1 MELVTEIS
9 AKPSSVHEMWAYVKV
24 HLELYVATQ
33 RLGLIPN
40 THWLPP
46 LSYFIPFSEA
56 SPIPSPGPPEDLSPG
71 AILQWLGS
79 LCVAATPFLVWIM
92 TQRMMRDWRRQ
103 LWHQIFSRL
112 PNTRRLFPPPPPP
125 PPLNH
130 ANEDLAPETVPNHDR
145 ALNDEVSPLRTVDGH
160 QPDHGAV
167 EAVRRASTFSARG
180 DEYISD
186 EEENEGLT
194 ATLISFDVEATET
207 TEAPAGLWSA
217 ELRPS
222 ALPDARGPVN
232 RGPMYQDTLL
242 TQLSALVAS
251 HVFTDAVLRLLIAPY
266 EATALRLVARTIR
279 LRQGLP
285 CFDIFGVNLFDGL
298 SRTLVT
304 NFLGVQFF
312 HFLLAGDV
320 WAIFTAVSYYFHMS
334 PEEWEQYD
342 GKRSRWWFID

>member
-1 MELVTEIS
+1 
-9 AKPSSVHEMWAYVKV
+9 
-24 HLELYVATQ
+24 
-33 RLGLIPN
+33 
-40 THWLPP
+40 
-46 LSYFIPFSEA
+46 
-56 SPIPSPGPPEDLSPG
+56 
-71 AILQWLGS
+71 
-79 LCVAATPFLVWIM
+79 M

-125 PPLNH
+125 PPPPVNQTHEEPTPRTEL
-130 ANEDLAPETVPNHDR
+130 NHDR
-145 ALNDEVSPLRTVDGH
+145 APNHEGSPPQTVDNHVPG
-160 QPDHGAV
+160 DHGPV
-167 EAVRRASTFSARG
+167 GAVRRASTFSARG

-186 EEENEGLT
+186 EDENEGLT

-222 ALPDARGPVN
+222 ANPDTRGSISG

-242 TQLSALVAS
+242 TQLPALVAS
-251 HVFTDAVLRLLIAPY
+251 HIFTDAVLRLLIAPY

-285 CFDIFGVNLFDGL
+285 CTDIFGVNLLNGL

-304 NFLGVQFF
+304 NFLGIQFF
-312 HFLLAGDV
+312 HLVLSGEV
-320 WAIFTAVSYYFHMS
+320 WATFTTVSQYFHMTQ
-334 PEEWEQYD
+334 EEWEQSD
-342 GKRSRWWFID
+342 GKGSSWWFID